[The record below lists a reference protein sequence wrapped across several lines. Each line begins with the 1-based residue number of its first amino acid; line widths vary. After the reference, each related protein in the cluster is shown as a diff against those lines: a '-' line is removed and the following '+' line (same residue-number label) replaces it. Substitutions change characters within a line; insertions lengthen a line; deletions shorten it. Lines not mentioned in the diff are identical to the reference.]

1 MDKIGILVICLF
13 LATFSDA
20 KPQNGRGFSVRK
32 RGGDDD
38 IETSTEILSESF
50 ENIDYLS
57 EILENNDEQIIFPT
71 TTTNIINQ

>member
-13 LATFSDA
+13 LASFSDA

-32 RGGDDD
+32 RGDGDD
-38 IETSTEILSESF
+38 ETSTEILSESF
-50 ENIDYLS
+50 ENNDYLS
-57 EILENNDEQIIFPT
+57 EILENDDEKIIFPT

>member
-13 LATFSDA
+13 LASFSDA

-32 RGGDDD
+32 RGDD
-38 IETSTEILSESF
+38 ETSTEILSESF
-50 ENIDYLS
+50 ENNDYLS
-57 EILENNDEQIIFPT
+57 EILENDDEKIIFPT